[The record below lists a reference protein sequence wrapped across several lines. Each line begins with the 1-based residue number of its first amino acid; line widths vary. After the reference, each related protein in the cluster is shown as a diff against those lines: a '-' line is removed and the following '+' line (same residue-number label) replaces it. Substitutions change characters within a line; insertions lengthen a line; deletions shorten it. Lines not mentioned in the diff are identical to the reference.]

1 MAKNYK
7 TISGHVPLPVA
18 QAVAAQASA
27 RNIKP
32 SKLVAEILTAA
43 VMSAGSAASVE
54 ADISARAEADEQVGA
69 AAGQRSA

>member
-18 QAVAAQASA
+18 EAVVAQASA

-54 ADISARAEADEQVGA
+54 ADISARAGVDEEAVA
-69 AAGQRSA
+69 AAGRRSA